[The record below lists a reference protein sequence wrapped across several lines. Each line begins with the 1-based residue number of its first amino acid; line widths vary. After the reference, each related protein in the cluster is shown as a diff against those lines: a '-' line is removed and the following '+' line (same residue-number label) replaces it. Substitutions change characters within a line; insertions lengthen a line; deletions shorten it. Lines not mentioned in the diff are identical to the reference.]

1 MSRYLTY
8 IIKPEESGITIKDYL
23 KKKSFSH
30 ALIANLKKYDDGI
43 MVNGVRKYTDHHL
56 VSDDELNVCIREK
69 PTVSRI
75 MATELKLSVLYEDE
89 DLMVVD
95 KQAGIPI
102 HPSRLNNTETLAN
115 AVANYLTDKGIDPV
129 FHCINR
135 LDKDTSGLTIIAKN
149 MYAASLLSEM
159 IRIRK
164 IRRDYL
170 AICEGI
176 FRNKQGSVYAPIT
189 RNGTSMIR
197 YVDHENGEYA
207 ETDYQV
213 AGEGNG
219 LSLVRLT
226 LKTGKTHQIR
236 VHMKYI
242 GHPLIGD
249 RLYNP
254 DNRIMDR
261 QALHAQKLTFTH
273 PVTGMNI
280 SITSDIPAD
289 MESVIRKYGII

>member
-30 ALIANLKKYDDGI
+30 ALIANLKKYEDGI
-43 MVNGVRKYTDHHL
+43 MVNGIRKYTDHHL
-56 VSDDELNVCIREK
+56 VTDDELNVCIREK

-75 MATELKLSVLYEDE
+75 MATEIKLSVLYEDE

-159 IRIRK
+159 IRIRTIK
-164 IRRDYL
+164 RDYL

-176 FRNKQGSVYAPIT
+176 FRNKQGSVCAPIT

-213 AGEGNG
+213 TGEGNG

-236 VHMKYI
+236 VHMKHI

-254 DNRIMDR
+254 DNRIMER